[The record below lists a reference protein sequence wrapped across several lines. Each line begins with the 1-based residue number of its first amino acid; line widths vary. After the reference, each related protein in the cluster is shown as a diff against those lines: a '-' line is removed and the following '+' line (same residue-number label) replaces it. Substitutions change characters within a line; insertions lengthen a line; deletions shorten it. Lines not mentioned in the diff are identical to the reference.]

1 MNMLSASIIP
11 FLYSLYSVLK
21 RSKYSSEYFFLR
33 NLTFW
38 VLFFIL
44 AMKLSLFT
52 VLAYII
58 S

>member
-1 MNMLSASIIP
+1 MLSASTIP